1 MNKITFKRFAA
12 VSYPVNEALNTLTT
26 NLSFAG
32 LDLKKIMITSSQATE
47 GKSFISMNLL
57 RKMAER
63 GKRVVLVDADLR
75 RSVIMRT
82 YGGQFEP
89 GSKRYGLSHYL
100 AGIAEKEDIVY
111 KTDIPNAFIIPVG
124 KVLLNPIPLLL
135 TGRFQELLNTL
146 AEQYDYVIVDA
157 APVGMVIDAA
167 EVARSCDGTLLVIG
181 YDQVHRQ
188 ELLEVKRQLEQT
200 GVPILGAI
208 LNQVDYKGY
217 TGKKYYYY
225 KSQYYSHYVP
235 DETQKK

>member
-32 LDLKKIMITSSQATE
+32 LDLKKIMITSSQASE

-100 AGIAEKEDIVY
+100 AGIAEKEEIVY
-111 KTDIPNAFIIPVG
+111 QTNLPNAAIVPVG
-124 KVLLNPIPLLL
+124 KELLNPIPLLL
-135 TGRFQELLNTL
+135 TGRFQTLLNAL
-146 AEQYDYVIVDA
+146 AMQYDYVFVDA
-157 APVGMVIDAA
+157 APVGVVIDAA
-167 EVARSCDGTLLVIG
+167 EIARSCDGTLLVVN
-181 YDQVHRQ
+181 YDKVHRQ
-188 ELLEVKRQLEQT
+188 ELLDTKQQLEKT

-208 LNQVDYKGY
+208 LNQVDYKSY
-217 TGKKYYYY
+217 TGKKYYY
-225 KSQYYSHYVP
+225 KSHYYNHYTP
-235 DETQKK
+235 DEKQK

>member
-1 MNKITFKRFAA
+1 MNKIVFKRFAA
-12 VSYPVNEALNTLTT
+12 VSYPVNEALNTLAT
-26 NLSFAG
+26 NLSFVG
-32 LDLKKIMITSSQATE
+32 LGVKKIMITSAQASE
-47 GKSFISMNLL
+47 GKSFISMNLM

-75 RSVIMRT
+75 RSVIART
-82 YGGQFEP
+82 FAVQFET
-89 GSKRYGLSHYL
+89 GEKGYGLSHYL

-111 KTDIPNAFIIPVG
+111 QTNIPNAFIVPVG
-124 KVLLNPIPLLL
+124 KSVPNPIPLLL

-157 APVGMVIDAA
+157 APVGVVIDAA
-167 EVARSCDGTLLVIG
+167 EVARSCDGTLLVVG

-208 LNQVDYKGY
+208 LNQVDYKSY
-217 TGKKYYYY
+217 TGKKYYYNKY
-225 KSQYYSHYVP
+225 QYYNHYVS
-235 DETQKK
+235 DEAQK

>member
-1 MNKITFKRFAA
+1 MNKIVFKRFEA

-32 LDLKKIMITSSQATE
+32 LGVKKIMITSTQATE
-47 GKSFISMNLL
+47 GKSFISMNLM

-75 RSVIMRT
+75 RSVIMST
-82 YGGQFEP
+82 YAGQFEM
-89 GSKRYGLSHYL
+89 GVKKYGLSHYL

-111 KTDIPNAFIIPVG
+111 QTNILNAFIVPVG

-157 APVGMVIDAA
+157 APVGVVIDAA
-167 EVARSCDGTLLVIG
+167 EVARSCDGTLLVVG

-188 ELLEVKRQLEQT
+188 ELLEVKQQLEQT
-200 GVPILGAI
+200 GVPVLGAI

-217 TGKKYYYY
+217 TGKKYYYNKY
-225 KSQYYSHYVP
+225 QYYNHYVP
-235 DETQKK
+235 DETRK